1 MGRPKGSPNR
11 LSQKGLDSIR
21 ELVGK
26 YGDPLADL
34 LKKRA
39 RWQEIYDTY
48 ADKPNGRINRKRLL
62 EAEEWILKYDRE
74 LLPYTRPKLQAIT
87 TQDATPRIAVIR
99 APETISD
106 TQAWLEKHKPKSLA
120 TPVLPIVQNLKLS
133 LDIADSI
140 GANDPKEIVEVAEK
154 LTRR

>member
-1 MGRPKGSPNR
+1 MGRPKGSLNR

-34 LKKRA
+34 LQKRA
-39 RWQEIYDTY
+39 RWQEIYDSY
-48 ADKPNGRINRKRLL
+48 VDKPTGRINRKRLL

-87 TQDATPRIAVIR
+87 TQDLTPRVSVIR
-99 APETISD
+99 APAPISD
-106 TQAWLEKHKPKSLA
+106 TQKWLAAHKPKTINNGSNASPAIERLQKTVDMADKLGITDDA
-120 TPVLPIVQNLKLS
+120 TILKEAL
-133 LDIADSI
+133 
-140 GANDPKEIVEVAEK
+140 KQ
-154 LTRR
+154 

>member
-1 MGRPKGSPNR
+1 MGRPKGSLNR

-26 YGDPLADL
+26 YGDPLANL

-39 RWQEIYDTY
+39 RWEKIYQSY
-48 ADKPNGRINRKRLL
+48 VDKPTGRINRKRLL

-87 TQDATPRIAVIR
+87 TQDLTPHAVTVIR

-106 TQAWLEKHKPKSLA
+106 TQKWLAAHKPKTLNNGSNASPAIERLQKTVDMA
-120 TPVLPIVQNLKLS
+120 DKLGITDDETILKEAL
-133 LDIADSI
+133 
-140 GANDPKEIVEVAEK
+140 KQ
-154 LTRR
+154 

>member
-1 MGRPKGSPNR
+1 MGRPKGSLNR

-34 LKKRA
+34 LQKRA
-39 RWQEIYDTY
+39 RWQEIYDSY
-48 ADKPNGRINRKRLL
+48 VDKPTGRINRKRLL

-74 LLPYTRPKLQAIT
+74 LLPYTRPKLQAVT
-87 TQDATPRIAVIR
+87 TQDVTPHVTVIR

-106 TQAWLEKHKPKSLA
+106 TQAWLEKYKPK
-120 TPVLPIVQNLKLS
+120 TI
-133 LDIADSI
+133 DDSI
-140 GANDPKEIVEVAEK
+140 ASPAIEKVRKASDFAAGIDGLTAQDVLNEANK
-154 LTRR
+154 R

>member
-1 MGRPKGSPNR
+1 MGRPKGSLNR

-26 YGDPLADL
+26 YGDPLANL

-39 RWQEIYDTY
+39 RWQGIYDSY
-48 ADKPNGRINRKRLL
+48 ANKPTGRINRKRLL

-87 TQDATPRIAVIR
+87 TQDLTPRVSVIR
-99 APETISD
+99 APATISD
-106 TQAWLEKHKPKSLA
+106 TKTWLEKYKPKTLNNGGNASPAIERLQK
-120 TPVLPIVQNLKLS
+120 TV
-133 LDIADSI
+133 DM
-140 GANDPKEIVEVAEK
+140 AEK
-154 LTRR
+154 LGITDDETILKEALKQ